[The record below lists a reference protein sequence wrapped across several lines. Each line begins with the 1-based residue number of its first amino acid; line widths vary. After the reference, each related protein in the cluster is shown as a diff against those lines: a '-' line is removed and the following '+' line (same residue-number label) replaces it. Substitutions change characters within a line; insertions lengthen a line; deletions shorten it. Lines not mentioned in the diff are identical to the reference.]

1 MKKIFLTSI
10 VLFFLGIFLSFSQD
24 KISKLDVRFGIGT
37 SQWSDLYFPEISTI
51 AIAIENEI
59 NYKFS
64 KYFAISGSLNYS
76 FGIPKRIEYGFEQSK
91 NLYENIAGFFQISS
105 IIFYSPFKNN
115 KKNDFRVG
123 VGPVWINANIYE
135 HFEDYLCSTCIP
147 VQSPIRTN
155 IRKANTLAANF
166 IIEDSYTIKEQFIV
180 GLKLYYQPNLSGL
193 NGFNENIGLT
203 AKFGIKIFNKQK

>member
-10 VLFFLGIFLSFSQD
+10 SLFFLGIFLSFSQD

-37 SQWSDLYFPEISTI
+37 SQWSNLFYSEISTI
-51 AIAIENEI
+51 TIENEI

-76 FGIPKRIEYGFEQSK
+76 FDISKKIDYGVGFNQYYV
-91 NLYENIAGFFQISS
+91 NFFQISS
-105 IIFYSPFKNN
+105 TIFYSPFKNN
-115 KKNDFRVG
+115 KNNDFRVG
-123 VGPVWINANIYE
+123 VGPVWITGDINVVDE
-135 HFEDYLCSTCIP
+135 FTCSICFIP
-147 VQSPIRTN
+147 QQTYN
-155 IRKANTLAANF
+155 RKANTLTANF
-166 IIEDSYTIKEQFIV
+166 LIEDSYTIKEQFIV
-180 GLKLYYQPNLSGL
+180 GLKLFYQPNLSGL